1 MNQALPKSPIRRSS
15 HLILTLTT
23 LGLSL
28 SAVIIACIICLSRQ
42 MEIPIENPLILVVA
56 SFFLLPLFKS
66 NSLAT
71 LQKLI
76 AFYLIA
82 VIVNEIS
89 LQHFQLRILSM
100 DLGVSWSMPVLLLFM
115 TACIANRLGSTK
127 KKTQPQCRHISTAWV
142 LALVLI
148 ISHMIVLGPI
158 LHKFYGYGYRHDLPV
173 AGNLCLYLLLFLS
186 VWKSLDR
193 LWLRRF
199 TALVLALFFLA
210 APFV

>member
-1 MNQALPKSPIRRSS
+1 VFKNYSENHNESS
-15 HLILTLTT
+15 LTKVTDTQKLAPDIDTNHI
-23 LGLSL
+23 GPVS
-28 SAVIIACIICLSRQ
+28 VSRHYR
-42 MEIPIENPLILVVA
+42 V
-56 SFFLLPLFKS
+56 FLLPLFKS